1 MMYSNYPFKIIAVL
15 IAFLIHS
22 DPAQAQWDWNT
33 SAPDMY
39 NTNAGNVM
47 IGSVTNH
54 TLISNTGNLQLM
66 GNANFLVGPNEY
78 AFKYSGG
85 NHGLFFNASD
95 AKYEFLDGSGN
106 AVFTI
111 EGTGGNLFTA
121 GNIEFAPGKALHVGG
136 NEYAFQYSA
145 NPNFGLYF
153 NQTDTRYEFRD
164 GSASPTA
171 WFNANSGDA
180 RLTGSLQI
188 GNSTT
193 PAAGKIRWTGTDFQ
207 GNNGTTWLSLTAG
220 NSSDNDWS
228 GAGTGSMYVSDIAD
242 NVGIG
247 TSTPLNRLH
256 VYGTAQTDGI
266 GVGGSSQTDVVM
278 VSLHNNNSGGRSYRM
293 QSSGGNATLGQGK
306 FSILDGHVQ
315 QHRLVIDSTG
325 NVGIGD
331 TSPTCPLDVKQTS
344 VGTVAAF
351 TGSTDGLRT
360 FRTFINEIVL
370 LEKNPLISRDR
381 TTMTVSRRS
390 TRLHGPSS
398 GDLFS
403 QGVAL
408 SIMTACLATAMF
420 GNFTFVKGVLANSWK
435 VSPFM
440 LLYAMPL
447 ACWLVAIY
455 LNVVRFL
462 RYLDLRIRHEGWEVE
477 LRMRAEANR
486 MASKS
491 F

>member
-1 MMYSNYPFKIIAVL
+1 MQLDNTHIAVKERNLVDICDLSLHVMRQYWRPIVLTSLVGALPLMVINHLLIGWMMGMDYNNAFFYSDEGAAITRYVWDMSLL
-15 IAFLIHS
+15 IAIE
-22 DPAQAQWDWNT
+22 
-33 SAPDMY
+33 AP
-39 NTNAGNVM
+39 
-47 IGSVTNH
+47 
-54 TLISNTGNLQLM
+54 L
-66 GNANFLVGPNEY
+66 
-78 AFKYSGG
+78 
-85 NHGLFFNASD
+85 ASIF
-95 AKYEFLDGSGN
+95 ATAYLGQ
-106 AVFTI
+106 AVFVDQP
-111 EGTGGNLFTA
+111 NLRDVFRDVFKMLPRIA
-121 GNIEFAPGKALHVGG
+121 WCQLLVRGILPAWLLMMAVP
-136 NEYAFQYSA
+136 
-145 NPNFGLYF
+145 
-153 NQTDTRYEFRD
+153 RYED
-164 GSASPTA
+164 
-171 WFNANSGDA
+171 
-180 RLTGSLQI
+180 LEI
-188 GNSTT
+188 G
-193 PAAGKIRWTGTDFQ
+193 IE
-207 GNNGTTWLSLTAG
+207 
-220 NSSDNDWS
+220 
-228 GAGTGSMYVSDIAD
+228 V
-242 NVGIG
+242 
-247 TSTPLNRLH
+247 
-256 VYGTAQTDGI
+256 
-266 GVGGSSQTDVVM
+266 
-278 VSLHNNNSGGRSYRM
+278 
-293 QSSGGNATLGQGK
+293 
-306 FSILDGHVQ
+306 ILFPMLAIYAV
-315 QHRLVIDSTG
+315 
-325 NVGIGD
+325 
-331 TSPTCPLDVKQTS
+331 
-344 VGTVAAF
+344 
-351 TGSTDGLRT
+351 GLRT